1 MHIPPCCHKPLKRSA
16 NHDMESL
23 PLNPVVKKW
32 WAFMADIMETH
43 PDNSPVADDLG
54 CVFHLD

>member
-1 MHIPPCCHKPLKRSA
+1 
-16 NHDMESL
+16 MESL